1 MKPLPMQPNA
11 STDPTKIY
19 YLRMLTM
26 MADYGITLQE
36 AIQWDYDGFMPFPYE
51 LILSPEEEYDYYL
64 HVNYLPDEDRKMFI
78 DMALGKIPTY
88 GLRRDKKKNEQKDA
102 GSTGQT

>member
-1 MKPLPMQPNA
+1 
-11 STDPTKIY
+11 
-19 YLRMLTM
+19 MLTM

-88 GLRRDKKKNEQKDA
+88 GLRRDKKKSEQKDA

>member
-1 MKPLPMQPNA
+1 MKPLPMQR
-11 STDPTKIY
+11 SLTRDPTKIY
-19 YLRMLTM
+19 YTRMLTM

-51 LILSPEEEYDYYL
+51 TILSPEEEFDYYL
-64 HVNYLPDEDRKMFI
+64 HVNYVPDENRKMFI

-88 GLRRDKKKNEQKDA
+88 GLRRAKTETEQKDA
-102 GSTGQT
+102 GSSRQA

>member
-1 MKPLPMQPNA
+1 MKPLPMQPNTT
-11 STDPTKIY
+11 TDATKIY

-26 MADYGITLQE
+26 MADYSSTLQE

-51 LILSPEEEYDYYL
+51 MILSPEEEYDYYL
-64 HVNYLPDEDRKMFI
+64 HCNYLPDDNRKMFV

-88 GLRRDKKKNEQKDA
+88 GLRRDKTQTKQKDA
-102 GSTGQT
+102 GSTDQA

>member
-1 MKPLPMQPNA
+1 MKPLPMQPNG
-11 STDPTKIY
+11 SRDPIKIY